1 MSASGRL
8 LEGIFGIRKA
18 SVTHPYPVL
27 PHAVDQPS
35 PPVKAAKPGFRPEVQ
50 GLRALAVLMVASYH
64 IWLGRVSG
72 GVDVFLLVSAFL
84 LSLSFLRKGE
94 AGRGLQLRHYWT
106 HVFNR
111 LLPAAAV
118 VIVGTLAATVLFVPR
133 SRWAE
138 IFSQAWSSLLYVQ
151 NWALA
156 ADSVD
161 YYAADHSIASPF
173 QHFWSLSVQGQVFI
187 LWPLLFA
194 LSAVIARIAHQ
205 RFRRVVLCVFGAVF
219 AVSLIFSVYETYTNQ
234 AHAYFDTRTRLWEF
248 AFGTLLALAIPYL
261 KPGRG
266 FRVAAGWIG
275 LAAMLS
281 GGFILDVQGQF
292 PGFVALWPLT
302 AAALVIIAG
311 QTGSRFGA
319 DRVLSWGPLVRMGD
333 MSYALYLWHWPILV
347 IYLAW
352 RGRQEVG
359 LVGGGLILGLS
370 LILAALTTRFVE
382 KPVRAG
388 ERHGTWRRS
397 AVVIAACLAVVAVPL
412 ASGQYLLKSADDRL
426 QAEAELNYPGARVL
440 APDYDG
446 EPTGVPVRSVSSTDP
461 DSWGSLPQE
470 CSDVPDGPTDPV
482 LTSICFSTPNTD
494 SAKRTVLIIGS
505 SHAQQWIEAVEP
517 MAQAHDY
524 RVIALL
530 KGGCVYGDTVASRSE
545 DCNRFNEAATEYA
558 LEMKPDAVIAV
569 ATAAMPEDAADPLV
583 EGLPEAAQKLA
594 REGIDVIGVRDN
606 PRFPFD
612 MQVCAETNGADS
624 CTAPLVDK
632 QSPDLPTAED
642 AAGITLLDFS
652 DLICP
657 EGICSPVVGNTY
669 VFLDDNHLT
678 TAYAASLADEFDRR
692 FHEAVGW

>member
-1 MSASGRL
+1 M
-8 LEGIFGIRKA
+8 
-18 SVTHPYPVL
+18 THPYPVL
-27 PHAVDQPS
+27 PHVSDRPS
-35 PPVKAAKPGFRPEVQ
+35 PPPKAAKPGYRPEVQ

-72 GVDVFLLVSAFL
+72 GVDVFLLISAFL
-84 LSLSFLRKGE
+84 LSLSFIRKGE
-94 AGRGLQLRHYWT
+94 AGRGLQLGHYWT

-173 QHFWSLSVQGQVFI
+173 QHFWSLSVQGQVFV

-194 LSAVIARIAHQ
+194 LSAVIARLAHK
-205 RFRRVVLCVFGAVF
+205 RFRSVVFCVFGTVF
-219 AVSLIFSVYETYTNQ
+219 AVSLAFSVHETYTNQ

-261 KPGRG
+261 KPVRG
-266 FRVAAGWIG
+266 IRVAAGWLG
-275 LAAMLS
+275 LAAILS

-292 PGFVALWPLT
+292 PGFVALWPLV
-302 AAALVIIAG
+302 AAALVIVAG
-311 QTGSRFGA
+311 QTGSRLGA
-319 DRVLSWGPLVRMGD
+319 DRFLSWRPLVRMGD

-359 LVGGGLILGLS
+359 LVGGALILGLS

-382 KPVRAG
+382 KPLRAR
-388 ERHGTWRRS
+388 EKRGTWGR
-397 AVVIAACLAVVAVPL
+397 AALVMAACVAVVAVPL
-412 ASGQYLLKSADDRL
+412 ASGQFLLKAADDRL
-426 QAEAELNYPGARVL
+426 LAEAEINYPGARVL

-446 EPTGVPVRSVSSTDP
+446 EPTGVPVRAVSSTDP
-461 DSWGSLPQE
+461 DSWGRLPLA
-470 CSDVPDGPTDPV
+470 CSEVPDGPTDPA
-482 LTSICFSTPNTD
+482 LSSICFSTTNTD
-494 SAKRTVLIIGS
+494 SPERTILIIGS

-530 KGGCVYGDTVASRSE
+530 KGGCTYGAAAEWRSE

-558 LEMKPDAVIAV
+558 LELKPDAVIAV
-569 ATAAMPEDAADPLV
+569 ATSAMSDEAADPV
-583 EGLPEAAQKLA
+583 VDGLPEAARKLG
-594 REGIDVIGVRDN
+594 EGGIDVVGVRDN
-606 PRFPFD
+606 PRFPFN
-612 MQVCAETNGADS
+612 MQVCAETNGADL
-624 CTAPLVDK
+624 CTTPLMDK
-632 QSPDLPTAED
+632 QSPDFPPSED
-642 AAGITLLDFS
+642 DGGMAFLDLS

-657 EGICSPVVGNTY
+657 EGTCRPVVGNTY

-678 TAYAASLADEFDRR
+678 TDYAASLAGEFDRR
-692 FHEAVGW
+692 FHQSVSW